1 MAPNPFWKDVEP
13 IDEATNKF
21 CLASIFFPS
30 LNAFKRDF
38 LINFIPSKAIPSAIG
53 WKFGEQ
59 NASRLCANASIP
71 VVAVNLGGSSMVS
84 IGSKI
89 TIEGKIFGWNIIF
102 LIPLSLLMIAEARPV
117 SEPVPAVVGIA
128 IIGEI
133 FFSFALFQ

>member
-1 MAPNPFWKDVEP
+1 
-13 IDEATNKF
+13 
-21 CLASIFFPS
+21 
-30 LNAFKRDF
+30 
-38 LINFIPSKAIPSAIG
+38 
-53 WKFGEQ
+53 
-59 NASRLCANASIP
+59 
-71 VVAVNLGGSSMVS
+71 MVS

>member
-1 MAPNPFWKDVEP
+1 
-13 IDEATNKF
+13 
-21 CLASIFFPS
+21 
-30 LNAFKRDF
+30 
-38 LINFIPSKAIPSAIG
+38 
-53 WKFGEQ
+53 
-59 NASRLCANASIP
+59 
-71 VVAVNLGGSSMVS
+71 MVS

-133 FFSFALFQ
+133 FFSFRKDFLILHV